1 MLPCIRCFLPIFV
14 FWLYNGNAVAQ
25 DLINIPASSD
35 ELRISLITVAP
46 GEIYWERFGH
56 NAILV
61 ENGEN
66 GDARLY
72 NFGYFDFN
80 QKNFLLNFIRG
91 RMRYRLAVTD
101 PSDDFAA
108 YQEAGRSVW
117 RQQLNLSAKQKNL
130 LADYLADN
138 ALPENAEYR
147 YDYFLD
153 NCSTRTRDIIN
164 LAVNDEL
171 RKQALGRGRGET
183 FRSLSLAYAQPIPW
197 LALGI
202 HLGLGPRADRRINFW
217 EEGFLPLQLRD
228 LVADIAIS
236 DAEGNDRPL
245 VVREEQLWSGSFT
258 DSVPPQPRWFWLFLI
273 AGITTASTIGFGLR
287 SSKLALRTI
296 AAMTAASLSMVI
308 GLIGLGLCGL
318 WIITDHKIAWA
329 NANIWLF
336 TPLILLLI
344 LPLWRLRQAAY
355 APGRTSCYLAT
366 LVVSLGLIATSAY
379 LLKINQQSQA
389 DWIALLLPWHLIVL
403 NSLISRR
410 QQLEKIPVASKHV

>member
-1 MLPCIRCFLPIFV
+1 MLSCIRCFLAILLL
-14 FWLYNGNAVAQ
+14 WLYNEKAVAQ
-25 DLINIPASSD
+25 EAITLPANPD
-35 ELRISLITVAP
+35 ELQISLITVAP
-46 GEIYWERFGH
+46 GKIYWERFGH

-91 RMRYRLAVTD
+91 RMRYRLAVTH
-101 PSDDFAA
+101 PGISFAI
-108 YQEAGRSVW
+108 YQNEGRTVW
-117 RQQLNLSAKQKNL
+117 RQQLNLSAQQKNL
-130 LADYLADN
+130 VADFLAHN

-171 RKQALGRGRGET
+171 RTQALGRGRGET

-217 EEGFLPLQLRD
+217 EESFLPLRLRD
-228 LVADIAIS
+228 LVADSQIS
-236 DAEGNDRPL
+236 DAAGNVQPL
-245 VVREEQLWSGSFT
+245 VLQEESLWAGSFT
-258 DSVPPQPRWFWLFLI
+258 DNVPPQPGWFWLFLI
-273 AGITTASTIGFGLR
+273 AGITTASIIGVGLQ
-287 SSKLALRTI
+287 SSKLVFRTI
-296 AAMTAASLSMVI
+296 ATISAASLSL
-308 GLIGLGLCGL
+308 LIGLSGLALCGL

-329 NANIWLF
+329 NANVWLF
-336 TPLILLLI
+336 TPLVLLLI
-344 LPLWRLRQAAY
+344 LPLWRLRQAKY
-355 APGRTSCYLAT
+355 IPGRISCYLAA
-366 LVVSLGLIATSAY
+366 LVLSLGLIATSAY
-379 LLKINQQSQA
+379 LLKINPQSQA
-389 DWIALLLPWHLIVL
+389 DWLALLLPWHLVVL
-403 NSLISRR
+403 HSLVSRR
-410 QQLEKIPVASKHV
+410 QQPDKIPVAYPHA